1 MNYIIKLPPKSKRDD
16 IIDAWVNDVLHDH
29 DYRRLRTT
37 LSKLIES
44 GFNRDGVMFMYLHR
58 TTHELACKKIVSESR
73 YELAEIAFCN
83 PISLN

>member
-29 DYRRLRTT
+29 NYPKFRATIRD
-37 LSKLIES
+37 LIDS
-44 GFNRDGVMFMYLHR
+44 GFNRDGVMFMFLHR
-58 TTHELACKKIVSESR
+58 TTHEIAKRKIMQKSR
-73 YELAEIAFCN
+73 YDLADIAFGN

>member
-16 IIDAWVNDVLHDH
+16 IIEAWVNDVLHDH
-29 DYRRLRTT
+29 DYARLRAV
-37 LSKLIES
+37 LNQLIES

-58 TTHELACKKIVSESR
+58 STHELACKKIVEESR
-73 YELAEIAFCN
+73 YDLAEIAFSN